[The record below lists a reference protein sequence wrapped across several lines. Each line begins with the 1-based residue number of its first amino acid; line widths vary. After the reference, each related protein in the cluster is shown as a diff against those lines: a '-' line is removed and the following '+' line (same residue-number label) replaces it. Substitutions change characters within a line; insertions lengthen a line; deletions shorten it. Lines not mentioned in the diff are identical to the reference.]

1 MITTKYSLGKR
12 NFSKKAK
19 EVFDAEYIY
28 GIENNKYEN
37 GYPTELQDYKE
48 GTKMAKMTKYNILK
62 NFVQKSKNEYIL
74 ILEDDVYV
82 NKKMINNGNK
92 ILKQIIE
99 FLYKNTPKVLYLGLN
114 YTLENFNDYDE
125 IEFENIL
132 PNGKFSG
139 AYGFIVSKQMA
150 HELITKIDNETPTK
164 PFDIYVLSY
173 LAKKYYDNCYYV
185 NPYLVLPDIS
195 SSLIRQSFKQSIIWN
210 KVNNNNEYYYGIK
223 KGIIMIKTENEEY
236 RKTFNFFT
244 LKFLEPYYFILINK
258 YYDFENVKQDDNI
271 NVYIGDESSYI
282 NLDNIENTI
291 KNLDSKKK
299 EIEYNIHKYDFE

>member
-1 MITTKYSLGKR
+1 MITTRYSLGKR
-12 NFSKKAK
+12 YFSKKAK
-19 EVFDAEYIY
+19 EVFDAKYIY
-28 GIENNKYEN
+28 GIENNKYKN
-37 GYPTELQDYKE
+37 GYPIKLQTYKE
-48 GTKMAKMTKYNILK
+48 GTKMAKITKYNILK
-62 NFVQKSKNEYIL
+62 NFVQNSKNEYIL

-82 NKKMINNGNK
+82 NKKMINNGDK
-92 ILKQIIE
+92 ILKQIID
-99 FLYKNTPKVLYLGLN
+99 FLYKNTPKVIYLGLN
-114 YTLENFNDYDE
+114 YKLKEVNNENE

-150 HELITKIDNETPTK
+150 QELITKIDNDTPTK

-173 LAKKYYDNCYYV
+173 LAKKYYNKCYYV

-195 SSLIRQSFKQSIIWN
+195 SSLIRQSFNQSIIWN
-210 KVNNNNEYYYGIK
+210 KVNNNNQYYYGIK

-258 YYDFENVKQDDNI
+258 YYDFENVILDDNI
-271 NVYIGDESSYI
+271 NVYIGDDLSYI
-282 NLDNIENTI
+282 NLNNIENTI

-299 EIEYNIHKYDFE
+299 EIEYNIYKFYF